1 MTHRTAGILIIGDEV
16 LSGKV
21 EDQNSPYLCRE
32 LRQLGVDVQRL
43 SVLPD
48 VVSVIGEGAAHFSRQ
63 FDYVF
68 TSGGVGPTHDDVTI
82 EGIANGFGV
91 PVVRLAEL
99 EKPLRKH
106 FGNNIPEAAL
116 KMTEVPEGAK
126 LLWGDSLLFP
136 LITFRN
142 LYIFP
147 GVPQI
152 FRRKFEA
159 VKERFRAA
167 PYFLNKVYLT
177 VGEVEIAAILEQ
189 AIERIPTIKVGSY
202 PRWDQPEYQVLVT
215 VESKDEG
222 SVQRAVRY
230 LQENLP
236 HGSILR
242 IE

>member
-1 MTHRTAGILIIGDEV
+1 
-16 LSGKV
+16 
-21 EDQNSPYLCRE
+21 
-32 LRQLGVDVQRL
+32 
-43 SVLPD
+43 
-48 VVSVIGEGAAHFSRQ
+48 
-63 FDYVF
+63 
-68 TSGGVGPTHDDVTI
+68 
-82 EGIANGFGV
+82 
-91 PVVRLAEL
+91 L

-106 FGNNIPEAAL
+106 FGEVIPEAAL
-116 KMTEVPEGAK
+116 KMTEVPEGAQ
-126 LLWGDSLLFP
+126 LLGGDALLFP

-189 AIERIPTIKVGSY
+189 AIERIPTVKIGSY

-215 VESKDEG
+215 VESKDRN
-222 SVQRAVRY
+222 SVEHAIQY
-230 LQENLP
+230 LKENLP
-236 HGSILR
+236 KGSILR